1 MAYDDRSLT
10 VRFPREI
17 LAAVDEWAADDKS
30 ARSEAIRRLVE
41 KALTTENGTKRKPR
55 PRTIICFRCTSSARL
70 QNPLERMAVDCLAD
84 RVFRYAELH
93 GHVPYIGLRG
103 HITHPY
109 GFNLFGVEFSTIVT
123 NFPGDWRN
131 QRAAAVGQS
140 TNDVAHRSLGDTVFR
155 SQREEPLSRSVASA
169 N

>member
-1 MAYDDRSLT
+1 
-10 VRFPREI
+10 
-17 LAAVDEWAADDKS
+17 
-30 ARSEAIRRLVE
+30 
-41 KALTTENGTKRKPR
+41 
-55 PRTIICFRCTSSARL
+55 
-70 QNPLERMAVDCLAD
+70 MAVDCLAD

-155 SQREEPLSRSVASA
+155 SQREELLSRVCELSKRQPRLVVCPNHLISRPHLCRDR
-169 N
+169 